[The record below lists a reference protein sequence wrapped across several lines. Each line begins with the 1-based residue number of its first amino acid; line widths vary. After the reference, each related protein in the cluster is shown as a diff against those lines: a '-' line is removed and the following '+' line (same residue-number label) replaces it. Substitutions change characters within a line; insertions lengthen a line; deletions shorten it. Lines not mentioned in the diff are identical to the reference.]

1 MIRAATREE
10 AAGEAAVE
18 TVNEEVFEK
27 VSEEESEKETTNVV
41 VPTVKVAETANKVE
55 AKETTVAEEAVVNKE
70 GLKSKSNVAGST
82 TNPGIDVDDEFC
94 RNDSFEAKSSS
105 DLSYFCAAAASAAVP
120 KRKLAGFDYLS
131 MKMSDSE

>member
-1 MIRAATREE
+1 MNE
-10 AAGEAAVE
+10 AV
-18 TVNEEVFEK
+18 VEK

-70 GLKSKSNVAGST
+70 GLKSKSNIAGSA

-105 DLSYFCAAAASAAVP
+105 SLSYGAAAADAVP
-120 KRKLAGFDYLS
+120 IRKLGGVDYLS
-131 MKMSDSE
+131 MYPSDSE